1 MIHKDPPELDRALE
15 LAKQAVQHSP
25 KDGRYRD
32 TLGTIYFKLKQYK
45 DAVAELELSLPMV
58 ENKIAVRQ
66 KLVTAYTKLDML
78 DQAKLQQDMIEA
90 SN

>member
-1 MIHKDPPELDRALE
+1 
-15 LAKQAVQHSP
+15 
-25 KDGRYRD
+25 
-32 TLGTIYFKLKQYK
+32 
-45 DAVAELELSLPMV
+45 MV